1 MKINRQVKILNKTL
15 IAALALLSWPSSAS
29 AHLVLN
35 SQRVV
40 TPAHAGVSFLTR
52 FRHMAGMTL
61 FAGFA
66 LLLCPSNAI
75 AHLVTT
81 GLGPV
86 YDGIGH
92 LVMTPEDLIPALAI
106 ALFAG
111 LRGAAPGRRALFL
124 LPLAWFAGGLLGV
137 FLEGLPTFPVPAIS
151 FVILGLLVAADLK
164 LSNMWVAAVVI
175 VVGFVHGVLNGVALK
190 QGAGV
195 LGLIGIMATLFV
207 LVALVSALI
216 VSLKKPWTRIAVRVA
231 GSWVAAIGMLMFGW
245 LIRGQGL

>member
-1 MKINRQVKILNKTL
+1 MHQPDWIMINFRTRLGKGVM
-15 IAALALLSWPSSAS
+15 AAFGLLFWPSFAS
-29 AHLVLN
+29 
-35 SQRVV
+35 
-40 TPAHAGVSFLTR
+40 
-52 FRHMAGMTL
+52 
-61 FAGFA
+61 
-66 LLLCPSNAI
+66 

-92 LVMTPEDLIPALAI
+92 LVMTPEDLIPAFAI

-111 LRGAAPGRRALFL
+111 LRGAAPGRRALFV

-137 FLEGLPTFPVPAIS
+137 LVEGLPTLPVAGIS
-151 FVILGLLVAADLK
+151 FFILGVLVAADLN
-164 LSNMWVAAVVI
+164 LSQKWLTTVVI

-190 QGAGV
+190 EGAGI

-207 LVALVSALI
+207 IIAIVSAFI

-245 LIRGQGL
+245 LMHGQG